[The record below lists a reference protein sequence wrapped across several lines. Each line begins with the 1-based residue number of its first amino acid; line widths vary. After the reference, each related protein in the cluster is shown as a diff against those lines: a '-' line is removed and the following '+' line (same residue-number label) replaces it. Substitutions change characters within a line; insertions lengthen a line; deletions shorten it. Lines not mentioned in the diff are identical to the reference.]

1 MLLIQVLREVTFTRK
16 TNRIGFTLIELLV
29 VIAIIAILIGLLL
42 PAVQKVR
49 EAANK
54 MKCTNNLKQLGL
66 ALHSYHDNNQSFPA
80 NKNLATVTS
89 IGWHV
94 MILPYIEQTALGN
107 SANPSLPSYITAG
120 NVNRLLGGNKIS
132 TFLCPSYDQ
141 ILSLS
146 AIDNLPNGTMA
157 YTMHYVG
164 VAGPKGTNPTT
175 GTAYNVNGPATSQA
189 GLAADGILPFHKS
202 LSTTAPATPGA
213 VKIGDITDGTSNT
226 MMVAEWA
233 WQGLE
238 ATPGALRAWQR
249 GGIWDNDFPA
259 CKNIG
264 SSMRTVRYITNTN
277 HNDISIGS
285 NHTGGCNIAFGDG
298 SVRFI
303 RESIDLNKVLLPLA
317 SRNGGEVV
325 ADY

>member
-1 MLLIQVLREVTFTRK
+1 MWLIQVLREVPFMRK

-80 NKNLATVTS
+80 NKSLVGVTS

-107 SANPSLPSYITAG
+107 SADPSLASYATAG

-132 TFLCPSYDQ
+132 AFLCPSYDQ

-175 GTAYNVNGPATSQA
+175 GTAYNVNGPATPQA

-202 LSTTAPATPGA
+202 FSTTAPATPGA

-226 MMVAEWA
+226 MMIAEWA

-249 GGIWDNDFPA
+249 GGLWDNDFPA

-298 SVRFI
+298 GVRFI

-325 ADY
+325 TDY